1 MRVGMLWLDTDRSR
15 SLNEKVKLAAEY
27 YEEKYGRMP
36 DLCLVNN
43 GAINDEEKAGPVKI
57 EAARTVLPNHFWLGM
72 AS

>member
-43 GAINDEEKAGPVKI
+43 GAINNEEKVGLVKI